1 MNIWCVETWRAW
13 RAMLR
18 HPGYLA
24 LAVGVLALGIGAS
37 VAVFALVNAMLLRPL
52 AYPRP
57 SELVQIGQEKY
68 GVAYWISPSEY
79 QHLLPLYGVRSL
91 GLIEGDP
98 LPVNIAGGGTPELVP
113 AIHADRGYLP
123 TLEVKPA
130 LGRNFTADEDRPNGP
145 KAVILSH
152 GFWLRRYGGDPGV
165 IGRVLSIE
173 GVSHAIVGVLPEGI
187 DLKQG
192 DLVLPS
198 AFPPNDTDDDSNN
211 YRAIARLAPGATA
224 ASVGAQADVRLHA
237 MFAAKHDSG
246 SEYMK
251 SLRFR
256 ADNLRT
262 SMRINARPVLMMFL
276 ASASLVLLI
285 AWVNLANLM
294 LLRTLSHSHDVAVRS
309 ALGASWRRQVS
320 PMLAE
325 GVLIGLGGTLM
336 GIALGWLGLSLL
348 GGLIPPE
355 WLAGSRLHFGVSTV
369 AVAFCLGMTGA
380 LLAAALGLWRGLSAI
395 SVEDLRAG
403 GRGSAG
409 HRDGP
414 LGRVLVMAQVALAA
428 TLLCAAGL
436 FLHALYDAA
445 HAPLGFSSKGVLTFE
460 LAPVKADYPDA
471 ASLQRLTRQL
481 LERLRAQPGVERA
494 AIGTGL
500 PMGDRTQNFYFG
512 LVHAPGGEPLRANSP
527 QLRSVGPDY
536 FATFGITP
544 REGRAFQGTDVG
556 GGEAVAIV
564 NQTLAQRLYGG
575 RALGQTIDIG
585 TTEKG
590 VGVRPFSARIVGVVD
605 DISPFGPLGDRDG
618 ILYLP
623 MQQVPDDLMD
633 LLRNYLPLRF
643 ALRVHG
649 DPDSYRAAVAAV
661 VAEVAPDQPIASMRS
676 MQSIVSGTTDAARM
690 DLLLIGIFAVLAL
703 VLAAAGIYAVMSVAV
718 TLRERE
724 FGVRLALGAS
734 PARLVRSVLRSALL
748 QIVVGLGMG
757 LGIAFVL
764 AGVLRAVLI
773 QMQRE
778 VFDPPVLLMV
788 CLVLVMAGLLA
799 CLLPALR
806 ASRVA
811 PMRALRGE

>member
-1 MNIWCVETWRAW
+1 MNIWLVEIWRAW

-18 HPGYLA
+18 RPGYLT

-37 VAVFALVNAMLLRPL
+37 VAVFALVNAMLLQPL
-52 AYPRP
+52 AYPRA
-57 SELVQIGQEKY
+57 SELVQVGQEKY

-79 QHLLPLYGVRSL
+79 QHLLPLQGVRSL
-91 GLIEGDP
+91 GLIEADA
-98 LPVNIAGGGTPELVP
+98 LSVNIAGDGTPELVP

-123 TLEVKPA
+123 TLEVEPV

-145 KAVILSH
+145 KAVMLSH
-152 GFWLRRYGGDPGV
+152 GFWLRRYGGDARV

-192 DLVLPS
+192 DLVLPT
-198 AFPPNDTDDDSNN
+198 AFAVGSTDDDSNN

-224 ASVGAQADVRLHA
+224 AAVGAEADTRLHA
-237 MFAAKHDSG
+237 VFAAKHDAG

-251 SLRFR
+251 GLRFR
-256 ADNLRT
+256 ADDLRIA
-262 SMRINARPVLMMFL
+262 MRIRARPVLMMFL

-294 LLRTLSHSHDVAVRS
+294 LLRTLSHSHDAAVRG
-309 ALGASWRRQVS
+309 ALGASWGRQVS
-320 PMLAE
+320 PMLSE
-325 GVLIGLGGTLM
+325 GVLVGLGGTLL
-336 GIALGWLGLSLL
+336 GIALGWLGLNLL
-348 GGLIPPE
+348 SGLIPPE
-355 WLAGSRLHFGVSTV
+355 WLAGSQLRFTASTA
-369 AVAFCLGMTGA
+369 AVALCLGMAGA
-380 LLAAALGLWRGLSAI
+380 LLAVALGLWRGLSAL
-395 SVEDLRAG
+395 SVEDLREG

-409 HRDGP
+409 RRDGP

-445 HAPLGFSSKGVLTFE
+445 HATLGFSSRGVLTFE
-460 LAPVKADYPDA
+460 LAPVRADYPDA

-481 LERLRAQPGVERA
+481 QDRLRAQSGVERVA
-494 AIGTGL
+494 VGTGL

-512 LVHAPGGEPLRANSP
+512 FVHAPGNEPLRANSP
-527 QLRSVGPDY
+527 QLRSVDTDY

-544 REGRAFQGTDVG
+544 REGRAFQNTDVK

-564 NQTLAQRLYGG
+564 NRTLAQRLYGG
-575 RALGQTIDIG
+575 HALGQTIDIG
-585 TTEKG
+585 TTEKS
-590 VGVRPFSARIVGVVD
+590 VGVSPYSARIVGIVD

-618 ILYLP
+618 ILYLS
-623 MQQVPDDLMD
+623 MQQVPDDLAGLM
-633 LLRNYLPLRF
+633 RSYLPLRF

-649 DPDSYRAAVAAV
+649 DPDGYRAAVAAA
-661 VAEVAPDQPIASMRS
+661 VAEVAPDQPIARMRS
-676 MQSIVSGTTDAARM
+676 MQSIVSSTTDATRM
-690 DLLLIGIFAVLAL
+690 DLLLIGIFAALAL
-703 VLAAAGIYAVMSVAV
+703 ALAAAGIYAVISVAV

-734 PARLVRSVLRSALL
+734 PSRLVRSVLRGALL

-764 AGVLRAVLI
+764 AGVLRAVLV
-773 QMQRE
+773 QMQRS
-778 VFDPPVLLMV
+778 VFDPAVLLMV
-788 CLVLVMAGLLA
+788 CVLLVAVGLLA
-799 CLLPALR
+799 CLWPALR

-811 PMRALRGE
+811 PMCALRGE